1 MKHIVM
7 VVVVNPPLI
16 SGNIKQKSIQQL
28 IQTN

>member
-7 VVVVNPPLI
+7 VVVVNQPLI